1 MIERLRIVT
10 QERDGLREQLEGWK
24 KVAQEAEKVRDLA
37 LEAKAAA
44 ELARYKAEEDRDT
57 MRLCS
62 VSVTRTAKMLK
73 EDLDKAR
80 LERNAMEDEYARV
93 ADLFFGDDEWDRSA
107 EVYPRAAAAIKAL
120 AEANERAANL
130 AVELAAMT
138 LSRDHERKEADT
150 LRRQVEALCSKLASE
165 ALLPSETS
173 SGLLPVQA
181 WRAWAAQQAKEGGGK

>member
-1 MIERLRIVT
+1 MSYTI
-10 QERDGLREQLEGWK
+10 WK

-44 ELARYKAEEDRDT
+44 ELARVKAEQERDT

-62 VSVTRTAKMLK
+62 KSVTRTAEMLK

-80 LERNAMEDEYARV
+80 RERNAMEYEYARV

-120 AEANERAANL
+120 AEANDRAANM
-130 AVELAAMT
+130 AVELAAMA
-138 LSRDHERKEADT
+138 LSRDQARQEADT
-150 LRRQVEALCSKLASE
+150 LRRQIELVK
-165 ALLPSETS
+165 PSLEWTNCEVCPAR
-173 SGLLPVQA
+173 GQCCKAPRDDVHCGEVIFV
-181 WRAWAAQQAKEGGGK
+181 WAAQQAKGGGK